1 MTFGQTGCLCFRCWH
16 SYKSLY
22 HDKSW
27 SRWMFVFQT
36 LALLQDHLQYLPLQS
51 GFMAELKLI
60 GVVSFDLSGQIQLSL
75 WNRNAHSL
83 VEKKY
88 VYCIGVAMKC

>member
-1 MTFGQTGCLCFRCWH
+1 ML
-16 SYKSLY
+16 
-22 HDKSW
+22 
-27 SRWMFVFQT
+27 VFQM

-51 GFMAELKLI
+51 GFIAQLSLM

-88 VYCIGVAMKC
+88 V

>member
-1 MTFGQTGCLCFRCWH
+1 V
-16 SYKSLY
+16 
-22 HDKSW
+22 
-27 SRWMFVFQT
+27 FVLQT

-51 GFMAELKLI
+51 GFIAELKLI
-60 GVVSFDLSGQIQLSL
+60 GVVSFDLAGQIQLSL

-88 VYCIGVAMKC
+88 VYSIRVVVKL

>member
-1 MTFGQTGCLCFRCWH
+1 
-16 SYKSLY
+16 
-22 HDKSW
+22 
-27 SRWMFVFQT
+27 MFVFQT
-36 LALLQDHLQYLPLQS
+36 LAPLQDHLQYLPLQT
-51 GFMAELKLI
+51 GFIAELKLI

-88 VYCIGVAMKC
+88 VYSIGVAVKF

>member
-1 MTFGQTGCLCFRCWH
+1 
-16 SYKSLY
+16 
-22 HDKSW
+22 
-27 SRWMFVFQT
+27 VFQI

-51 GFMAELKLI
+51 GFITELNLM

-88 VYCIGVAMKC
+88 VYFIAVAMKC

>member
-1 MTFGQTGCLCFRCWH
+1 V
-16 SYKSLY
+16 
-22 HDKSW
+22 
-27 SRWMFVFQT
+27 FVFQT

-51 GFMAELKLI
+51 GFIAELKMT
-60 GVVSFDLSGQIQLSL
+60 GVVSFDSSGQIRLSL

-88 VYCIGVAMKC
+88 VYSVGVAVKIMRRIRCLFIALNNFMND

>member
-1 MTFGQTGCLCFRCWH
+1 
-16 SYKSLY
+16 
-22 HDKSW
+22 
-27 SRWMFVFQT
+27 MFVFQT

-51 GFMAELKLI
+51 GFIAELNLI

-88 VYCIGVAMKC
+88 VDLILEAMKC

>member
-1 MTFGQTGCLCFRCWH
+1 
-16 SYKSLY
+16 
-22 HDKSW
+22 
-27 SRWMFVFQT
+27 MFIFQA

-51 GFMAELKLI
+51 GFIAELSLM

-83 VEKKY
+83 VEKK
-88 VYCIGVAMKC
+88 

>member
-1 MTFGQTGCLCFRCWH
+1 V
-16 SYKSLY
+16 
-22 HDKSW
+22 
-27 SRWMFVFQT
+27 FVFQI
-36 LALLQDHLQYLPLQS
+36 LALLQDHLQYLPLQN
-51 GFMAELKLI
+51 GFIEELKLT

-88 VYCIGVAMKC
+88 VYCIGVAVK

>member
-1 MTFGQTGCLCFRCWH
+1 ML
-16 SYKSLY
+16 
-22 HDKSW
+22 
-27 SRWMFVFQT
+27 VFQA

-51 GFMAELKLI
+51 GFIAELNLM

-83 VEKKY
+83 VEKK
-88 VYCIGVAMKC
+88 